1 MNTQGSLEVRAFF
14 HLAGELGDHGRRQL
28 AADSGATV
36 ASVAREIGL
45 ETGCLGLILVNGRK
59 ADLDDPLEAGDRVA
73 YFPEYV
79 PYHRVY
85 GMCVL

>member
-1 MNTQGSLEVRAFF
+1 MNPQDHVEVRAFF
-14 HLAGELGDHGRRQL
+14 HLAGELGDHGRRLL
-28 AADSGATV
+28 AAEPGATV
-36 ASVAREIGL
+36 ASVARELGF
-45 ETGCLGLILVNGRK
+45 ETACLGLVMVNGRK
-59 ADLDDPLEAGDRVA
+59 ADFDDPLEAGDRVA

>member
-1 MNTQGSLEVRAFF
+1 MESQRSLEVRAFF
-14 HLAGELGDHGRRQL
+14 HLAGELGGNGFRSLVAKPD
-28 AADSGATV
+28 ATV
-36 ASVAREIGL
+36 ASVARELGL
-45 ETGCLGLILVNGRK
+45 EPAGLGLVMVNGCK
-59 ADLDDPLEAGDRVA
+59 ANFDDRLNAGDRVA